1 MLCRMTFDVQLS
13 RNIDKKTDYFSPGGY
28 EVLFKDGSKHP
39 FDFLTYYGSID
50 AEDASIIHCDVTH
63 LDNESFPDA
72 AALTKKDFTENLD
85 KFSEF
90 YIYLGEDGESPG
102 LNVSEVRS
110 LMIEFFDDA
119 GDCMLSEVH
128 VPKNKI
134 PRALF
139 M

>member
-1 MLCRMTFDVQLS
+1 MD
-13 RNIDKKTDYFSPGGY
+13 
-28 EVLFKDGSKHP
+28 
-39 FDFLTYYGSID
+39 
-50 AEDASIIHCDVTH
+50 

-119 GDCMLSEVH
+119 GDCMLSEVY